1 MARNS
6 LLEAELEAVTETGL
20 YESRES
26 FLSDAVQTLFA
37 ARPDL
42 RETVACRLYEKGIFS
57 LGRAAEWTG
66 LSIEDLK
73 ELFHQKG
80 IFRLAP
86 ESLEETEAMARA
98 ALRIA
103 GRRAAD

>member
-1 MARNS
+1 MARHS
-6 LLEAELEAVTETGL
+6 FLEAELDAVTETGL
-20 YESRES
+20 YDSRES

-42 RETVACRLYEKGIFS
+42 REVVACRLYDKGIFS

-73 ELFHQKG
+73 E
-80 IFRLAP
+80 RLDRRGVSRQAP
-86 ESLEETEAMARA
+86 ETAEETEALARA
-98 ALRIA
+98 ALRAA
-103 GRRAAD
+103 GRAAG

>member
-1 MARNS
+1 MAPDS

-20 YESRES
+20 YESRGS
-26 FLSDAVQTLFA
+26 FRSDAVQTLFA

-66 LSIEDLK
+66 LSVEDVK
-73 ELFHQKG
+73 ERLGRRG
-80 IFRLAP
+80 ILRQAP
-86 ESLEETEAMARA
+86 ETAEETEATART
-98 ALRIA
+98 ALRTA
-103 GRRAAD
+103 GRRAD

>member
-6 LLEAELEAVTETGL
+6 LLEAELDAVTETGL

-26 FLSDAVQTLFA
+26 FLSDAVQVLFA

-42 RETVACRLYEKGIFS
+42 RETVACRLYDKGIFS

-73 ELFHQKG
+73 ERLDQRG
-80 IFRLAP
+80 ISRQAP
-86 ESLEETEAMARA
+86 ETVEETEAMARA
-98 ALRIA
+98 ALRA
-103 GRRAAD
+103 ARREAD

>member
-1 MARNS
+1 MRRHS

-42 RETVACRLYEKGIFS
+42 RETVACRLYDKGILS

-66 LSIEDLK
+66 LSMEDLK
-73 ELFHQKG
+73 ERLHRRG
-80 IFRLAP
+80 ISRQAP
-86 ESLEETEAMARA
+86 ETADETEAMARA
-98 ALRIA
+98 ALRA
-103 GRRAAD
+103 ARREAD

>member
-42 RETVACRLYEKGIFS
+42 RETVACRLYEKGTIS

-66 LSIEDLK
+66 LSIEEIK

-80 IFRLAP
+80 ISRQAP
-86 ESLEETEAMARA
+86 ETLEETEAMARA
-98 ALRIA
+98 SL
-103 GRRAAD
+103 AADNHLQN

>member
-1 MARNS
+1 MVHR
-6 LLEAELEAVTETGL
+6 
-20 YESRES
+20 
-26 FLSDAVQTLFA
+26 D
-37 ARPDL
+37 P

-80 IFRLAP
+80 ISRQAL
-86 ESLEETEAMARA
+86 ETVEETEAMARA
-98 ALRIA
+98 SLRAA
-103 GRRAAD
+103 GRKVD

>member
-1 MARNS
+1 MAHNS

-26 FLSDAVQTLFA
+26 FLSDAVRTLFA

-42 RETVACRLYEKGIFS
+42 RETVACRLYEKGVFS

-66 LSIEDLK
+66 LSIEDIK
-73 ELFHQKG
+73 ERLDQRG
-80 IFRLAP
+80 IPRQAP
-86 ESLEETEAMARA
+86 ETAEEIEAMAHA
-98 ALRIA
+98 ALRAA
-103 GRRAAD
+103 GRSAD